1 MAVEKGLLELK
12 SDVNSHM
19 MRILDAQEMPEKE
32 KEGIKEF
39 FAYMGS
45 LKSEDLAKLRKDP
58 RFIDASIE
66 FKKDR
71 SQSETIINA
80 CNNIINN
87 A

>member
-1 MAVEKGLLELK
+1 MADKGLLELK
-12 SDVNSHM
+12 NDVNSHM
-19 MRILDAQEMPEKE
+19 MRILDAQDMPEKE
-32 KEGIKEF
+32 KQGIKEF

-58 RFIDASIE
+58 RFIEASIE

-71 SQSETIINA
+71 SQSETIINV
-80 CNNIINN
+80 CNKIVNN